1 MIAII
6 DYGMGNLRSVHNA
19 IDYCGYDAVVT
30 DDPALIADASHIV
43 VPGVGAFGDAVAN
56 LRTRG
61 LDGILEREIHE
72 RGKPVLGICVGMQIM
87 ARTGLEHGVH
97 QGLGWFDAEVARID
111 PTSARLKI
119 PHMGWNPV
127 TLTRQHPVFAHM
139 KPAHL
144 VFYFVHSFHMHCARP
159 DDVLGVARYGGDLTA
174 AIAHDNIVAT
184 QFHPEKSQDSG
195 IELLEGFL
203 RWNP

>member
-6 DYGMGNLRSVHNA
+6 DYGMGNLRSVQNA
-19 IDYCGYDAVVT
+19 VDYCGHDPVVT
-30 DDPALIADASHIV
+30 ADPAVIADASRII

-56 LRTRG
+56 LRARG
-61 LDGILEREIHE
+61 LDGVLDREVRE
-72 RGKPVLGICVGMQIM
+72 RGKPTLGICVGMQIM
-87 ARTGLEHGVH
+87 ATTGLEHGSH
-97 QGLGWFDAEVARID
+97 DGLGWFDAEVARID
-111 PTSARLKI
+111 PTAARLKI

-127 TLTRQHPVFAHM
+127 TLTRPHPVFARM
-139 KPAHL
+139 KPSHL
-144 VFYFVHSFHMHCARP
+144 VFYFVHSFYMRCRQP
-159 DDVLGVARYGGDLTA
+159 DAVLGTATYGEAITAIVAQ
-174 AIAHDNIVAT
+174 DNIVAT